1 MDKYNQILEM
11 VTGMEKDFQKFY
23 DAGNKAAGTRIR
35 KGLQELKAHC
45 QTLRLEIQEMKN
57 AG

>member
-1 MDKYNQILEM
+1 M
-11 VTGMEKDFQKFY
+11 
-23 DAGNKAAGTRIR
+23 R